1 LLINAVVSFDIKGR
15 GVTLTQDTK
24 LGNLR
29 TEKERFV
36 AFSFAAADLLI
47 ELDDQG
53 KICYISGAAKGLA
66 GLEADELKQVKF
78 IDLISP
84 TDRRVV
90 ECVLQSMEEGDR
102 ITPIAAEMNNTK
114 VSVVVGA
121 CKLQRSHGHI
131 FLALNVSGSTAVRS
145 ITEHRDSETG
155 LLDRN
160 DFLKL
165 ADEQMKLTTETGQKV
180 ELTLL
185 HLNGI
190 SKMKDRI
197 KEKEMEGFLD
207 QVGTVLRRY
216 SIGGDAAGRLDSDK
230 YGVVH
235 SPAIDG
241 KIIEDEIS
249 ALSKQSDPKGELGVS
264 HNSLDLERSEL
275 APNDATQALMYVINR
290 FVDNESD
297 NFDIKTLA
305 DGMEN
310 RLEKTMNRMLALKSV
325 FQNYKFNLVYQPIV
339 RVSDNEIH
347 HYEALSRFKDGDSPY
362 ETVVFA
368 EETGII
374 HDLDLAVAKKAKD
387 KLTEY
392 QKRGD
397 ILPKLAINISGLSL
411 ESDSF
416 VDSLL
421 ALYEDDSE
429 IRENISLEITETAR
443 ITDLDRADRVL
454 QTIRSNGTEI
464 SLDDMGS
471 GFASFQYI
479 RALTVDYIKIEG
491 TYIKEVLTNK
501 KDAAILKSMSR
512 LCQELDIG
520 TIAEMV
526 ETKEQLHILN
536 VLGINYGQGWYF
548 GKPQK
553 DIEMKRKSRSIS
565 MNIKRKGF
573 ATTWA

>member
-1 LLINAVVSFDIKGR
+1 M
-15 GVTLTQDTK
+15 TQEAK
-24 LGNLR
+24 LVNLR

-36 AFSFAAADLLI
+36 AFSFAAADLLV
-47 ELDDQG
+47 ELDAEG
-53 KICYISGAAKGLA
+53 KICFISGAAKGIV
-66 GLEADELKQVKF
+66 GLETSDLKQKQFV
-78 IDLISP
+78 DLIASR
-84 TDRRVV
+84 DRRVI
-90 ECVLQSMEEGDR
+90 EYVLESMKEGDR
-102 ITPIAAEMNNTK
+102 ITPVAAQMEKTGI
-114 VSVVVGA
+114 SAVVGA
-121 CKLQRSHGHI
+121 CKLPRTHGHI
-131 FLALNVSGSTAVRS
+131 FIALNVSGSTAVRS
-145 ITEHRDSETG
+145 ITEHRDGDTG

-165 ADEQMKLTTETGQKV
+165 ADEQMNLTAETGQKV

-190 SKMKDRI
+190 ADMENRVD
-197 KEKEMEGFLD
+197 EKGMEEFLD
-207 QVGTVLRRY
+207 RVGTILRRY
-216 SIGGDAAGRLDSDK
+216 SVGGDSAGRLDSDK

-235 SPAIDG
+235 SPSIDG
-241 KIIEDEIS
+241 KILEEKIT
-249 ALSKQSDPKGELGVS
+249 ALSKKSDPKSELDVT
-264 HNSLDLERSEL
+264 HNSLDLDKNEMS
-275 APNDATQALMYVINR
+275 ANNATQALMYVINR
-290 FVDNESD
+290 FVDSETES
-297 NFDIKTLA
+297 FDIKTLS

-310 RLEKTMNRMLALKSV
+310 RLETTMNRMLALKSV

-339 RVSDNEIH
+339 QVGDGEIH
-347 HYEALSRFKDGDSPY
+347 HYEALSRFKDGESPY

-374 HDLDLAVAKKAKD
+374 HDLDLAVAQKAKD

-392 QKRGD
+392 KKRGD

-416 VDSLL
+416 IDSLL

-443 ITDLDRADRVL
+443 VGDLDRAERVL
-454 QTIRSNGTEI
+454 QTIRSNGMEI
-464 SLDDMGS
+464 SLDDMGAGS
-471 GFASFQYI
+471 SSFQYI
-479 RALTVDYIKIEG
+479 RALTVDYIKIDG
-491 TYIKEVLTNK
+491 TYVKEVQTNK

-526 ETKEQLHILN
+526 ETKEQLHILKI
-536 VLGINYGQGWYF
+536 LGINYGQGWYF

-553 DIEMKRKSRSIS
+553 DIETKRKSRGIS

-573 ATTWA
+573 AASWS

>member
-1 LLINAVVSFDIKGR
+1 MA
-15 GVTLTQDTK
+15 QETK
-24 LGNLR
+24 LENLR

-47 ELDDQG
+47 ELDAQG
-53 KICYISGAAKGLA
+53 NICYISGAAKGLV
-66 GLEADELKQVKF
+66 GLEAADLKQEKF
-78 IDLISP
+78 IDLVASR
-84 TDRRVV
+84 DRRVIGY
-90 ECVLQSMEEGDR
+90 VLESMNEGDR
-102 ITPIAAEMNNTK
+102 ITPVAAQMDKTG

-121 CKLQRSHGHI
+121 CKLPRTHGHI

-145 ITEHRDSETG
+145 ITEHRDGDTG

-165 ADEQMKLTTETGQKV
+165 ADEQMKLTAETGQKV

-190 SKMKDRI
+190 AGMEDRI
-197 KEKEMEGFLD
+197 DEAEMEGFLE
-207 QVGTVLRRY
+207 QVGTILRRY
-216 SIGGDAAGRLDSDK
+216 SVGGDSAGRLDSDK

-235 SPAIDG
+235 SPSIDG
-241 KIIEDEIS
+241 KILEEEIS
-249 ALSKQSDPKGELGVS
+249 ELSKKSDPKCELDVS
-264 HNSLDLERSEL
+264 HNSLELEKNEMS
-275 APNDATQALMYVINR
+275 ANNATQALMYVINR
-290 FVDNESD
+290 FVDSETE
-297 NFDIKTLA
+297 NFDIKTLS

-310 RLEKTMNRMLALKSV
+310 RLETTMNRMLALKSV

-339 RVSDNEIH
+339 QIGDGEIH
-347 HYEALSRFKDGDSPY
+347 HYEALSRFKDGESPY
-362 ETVVFA
+362 ETIVFA

-387 KLTEY
+387 KLIEY

-397 ILPKLAINISGLSL
+397 ILPKIAINISGLSL

-416 VDSLL
+416 VDNLL
-421 ALYEDDSE
+421 ALYEDDEE
-429 IRENISLEITETAR
+429 IREHISLEITETAR
-443 ITDLDRADRVL
+443 VEDLDRAERIL
-454 QTIRSNGTEI
+454 QTIRSNGMEI
-464 SLDDMGS
+464 SLDDMGAGS
-471 GFASFQYI
+471 SSFQYI
-479 RALTVDYIKIEG
+479 RALTVDYIKIDG
-491 TYIKEVLTNK
+491 TYVKEVQTNK

-526 ETKEQLHILN
+526 ETKEQLHVLK
-536 VLGINYGQGWYF
+536 VLGVNYGQGWYF

-553 DIEMKRKSRSIS
+553 DIETKRKSRGIS

-573 ATTWA
+573 ATTWS

>member
-1 LLINAVVSFDIKGR
+1 M
-15 GVTLTQDTK
+15 TQETK
-24 LGNLR
+24 LENLR

-47 ELDDQG
+47 ELDAHG
-53 KICYISGAAKGLA
+53 KICYISGAAKGLV
-66 GLEADELKQVKF
+66 GLDTSDLKQEKF
-78 IDLISP
+78 INLVASK
-84 TDRRVV
+84 DRRVV
-90 ECVLQSMEEGDR
+90 EYVLESMKEGDR
-102 ITPIAAEMNNTK
+102 ITPVAAQMDKTG

-121 CKLQRSHGHI
+121 CKLPRTHGHI

-145 ITEHRDSETG
+145 IMEHRDGDTG

-165 ADEQMKLTTETGQKV
+165 ADEQMKLTAETGQKV

-185 HLNGI
+185 HLNGLA
-190 SKMKDRI
+190 SMEDRI
-197 KEKEMEGFLD
+197 DESEMEEFLE
-207 QVGTVLRRY
+207 QVGTILRRY
-216 SIGGDAAGRLDSDK
+216 SIGGDSAGRLDSDK

-235 SPAIDG
+235 SPSIDG
-241 KIIEDEIS
+241 KLLEEKIS
-249 ALSKQSDPKGELGVS
+249 ELSKKSDPKSELDIS
-264 HNSLDLERSEL
+264 HNSLELEKNEMS
-275 APNDATQALMYVINR
+275 ANNATQALMYVINR
-290 FVDNESD
+290 FVSSETET
-297 NFDIKTLA
+297 FDIKSLS

-310 RLEKTMNRMLALKSV
+310 RLETTMNRMLALKSV

-339 RVSDNEIH
+339 QIGDGEVH
-347 HYEALSRFKDGDSPY
+347 HYEALSRFKDGESPY

-421 ALYEDDSE
+421 ALYEDDTE

-443 ITDLDRADRVL
+443 VGDLDRAERVL
-454 QTIRSNGTEI
+454 QTIRSNGMEI
-464 SLDDMGS
+464 SLDDMGAGS
-471 GFASFQYI
+471 SSFQYI
-479 RALTVDYIKIEG
+479 RALTVDYIKIDG
-491 TYIKEVLTNK
+491 TYIKEVQTNK

-526 ETKEQLHILN
+526 ETKEQLHILK
-536 VLGINYGQGWYF
+536 VLGVNYGQGWYF

-553 DIEMKRKSRSIS
+553 DIETKRKSRGIS

-573 ATTWA
+573 ATSWS

>member
-1 LLINAVVSFDIKGR
+1 M
-15 GVTLTQDTK
+15 TQETK
-24 LGNLR
+24 LENLR

-36 AFSFAAADLLI
+36 AFSFAAADLLV
-47 ELDDQG
+47 ELDAKG
-53 KICYISGAAKGLA
+53 TICFISGAAKGIV
-66 GLEADELKQVKF
+66 GLDTSELKQKQFV
-78 IDLISP
+78 DLIASR
-84 TDRRVV
+84 DRRVIGY
-90 ECVLQSMEEGDR
+90 VLESMKEGDR
-102 ITPIAAEMNNTK
+102 ITPVAAQMEKTGI
-114 VSVVVGA
+114 SAVVGA
-121 CKLQRSHGHI
+121 CKLPRTHGHI
-131 FLALNVSGSTAVRS
+131 FIALNVSGSTAVRS
-145 ITEHRDSETG
+145 ITEHRDGDTG

-165 ADEQMKLTTETGQKV
+165 ADEQMNLTAETGQKV

-190 SKMKDRI
+190 SDMENRI
-197 KEKEMEGFLD
+197 DETDMEEFLD

-216 SIGGDAAGRLDSDK
+216 SVGGDSAGRLDSDK

-235 SPAIDG
+235 SPSIDG
-241 KIIEDEIS
+241 KILEEEIS
-249 ALSKQSDPKGELGVS
+249 ALSKKSDPKSELDVT
-264 HNSLDLERSEL
+264 HNSLDLEKNEMS
-275 APNDATQALMYVINR
+275 ANNATQALMYVINR
-290 FVDNESD
+290 FVDSETEK
-297 NFDIKTLA
+297 FDIKTLS

-310 RLEKTMNRMLALKSV
+310 RLETTMNRMLALKSV
-325 FQNYKFNLVYQPIV
+325 FQNYKFKLVYQPIV
-339 RVSDNEIH
+339 QVGDGEIH
-347 HYEALSRFKDGDSPY
+347 HYEALSRFKDGESPY

-429 IRENISLEITETAR
+429 IRESISLEITETAR
-443 ITDLDRADRVL
+443 VGDLDRAERVL
-454 QTIRSNGTEI
+454 QTIRSNGMEI
-464 SLDDMGS
+464 SLDDMGAGS
-471 GFASFQYI
+471 SSFQYI
-479 RALTVDYIKIEG
+479 RALTVDYIKIDG
-491 TYIKEVLTNK
+491 TYVKEVQTNK

-526 ETKEQLHILN
+526 ETKEQLHILK
-536 VLGINYGQGWYF
+536 VLGVNYGQGWYF

-553 DIEMKRKSRSIS
+553 DIETKRKSRGIS

-573 ATTWA
+573 AASWS

>member
-1 LLINAVVSFDIKGR
+1 M
-15 GVTLTQDTK
+15 TQETK
-24 LGNLR
+24 LENLR

-47 ELDDQG
+47 ELDAHG
-53 KICYISGAAKGLA
+53 KICYISGAAKGLV
-66 GLEADELKQVKF
+66 GLETSDLKQEKF
-78 IDLISP
+78 ISLVASK
-84 TDRRVV
+84 DRRVV
-90 ECVLQSMEEGDR
+90 EYVLESMKEGDR
-102 ITPIAAEMNNTK
+102 ITPVAAQMEKTG

-121 CKLQRSHGHI
+121 CKLPRTHGHI

-145 ITEHRDSETG
+145 IMEHRDGDTG

-165 ADEQMKLTTETGQKV
+165 ADEQMKLTAETGQKV

-190 SKMKDRI
+190 ASMEDRI
-197 KEKEMEGFLD
+197 DESEMEEFLE
-207 QVGTVLRRY
+207 QVGTILRRY
-216 SIGGDAAGRLDSDK
+216 SIGGDSAGRLDSDK

-235 SPAIDG
+235 SPSIDG
-241 KIIEDEIS
+241 KLLEEKIS
-249 ALSKQSDPKGELGVS
+249 ELSKKSDPKSELDVS
-264 HNSLDLERSEL
+264 HNSLDLEKNEMS
-275 APNDATQALMYVINR
+275 ANNATQALMYVINR
-290 FVDNESD
+290 FVSSETET
-297 NFDIKTLA
+297 FDIKSLS

-310 RLEKTMNRMLALKSV
+310 RLETTMNRMLALKSV

-339 RVSDNEIH
+339 QIGDGEVH
-347 HYEALSRFKDGDSPY
+347 HYEALSRFKDGESPY

-421 ALYEDDSE
+421 ALYEDDTE

-443 ITDLDRADRVL
+443 VGDLDRAERVL
-454 QTIRSNGTEI
+454 QTIRSNGMEI
-464 SLDDMGS
+464 SLDDMGAGS
-471 GFASFQYI
+471 SSFQYI
-479 RALTVDYIKIEG
+479 RALTVDYIKIDG
-491 TYIKEVLTNK
+491 TYIKEVQTNK

-526 ETKEQLHILN
+526 ETKEQLHILK
-536 VLGINYGQGWYF
+536 VLGVNYGQGWYF

-553 DIEMKRKSRSIS
+553 DIETKRKSRGIS

-573 ATTWA
+573 ATSWS